1 MTGLRLLLALTC
13 LAFGSAAGAQ
23 TPEITPMLVIF
34 DSSGSMTR
42 PAGAESRIVAA
53 KRVMTEFL
61 SALPDGMP
69 LGLTIYGHRRPRD
82 CRDIENV
89 RPISPIDRSGLIE
102 MSGRIGALQARGE
115 TPIAQTLIDAIPLFG
130 GRRGRILLVTDGR
143 EECGGDVCAAAQRLA
158 AAGISLRVDIIGF
171 GTGAAERTA
180 LRCITDITGGRY
192 LEARDAASLASALR
206 TASQPAAPSPQPQPT
221 QRIATGLRV
230 AVFADGRVP
239 DGAPIVRVRGDGN
252 LERDAA
258 SPAPSFDLPPGRYR
272 VTAQLGSGR
281 ESAPAEVEVQTG
293 RVTELR
299 IDLGTGRLVA
309 LLTSAGRPFP
319 GSPNVELRRGDDVV
333 TVTNGSEAIFDAEA
347 GIYTLRVLAG
357 GNDRHV
363 DVPNMRIAAGATNR
377 QSVDVPVGVIT
388 VTFSGASRPGTPM
401 IHVLAGSDIVHA
413 EVNNPA
419 RFVVLPG
426 AYDVVVFD
434 PGTTDELYRGSVTV
448 VGGETQNV
456 QATR

>member
-1 MTGLRLLLALTC
+1 MRLRLLLALAS
-13 LAFGSAAGAQ
+13 LAFGFAAGAQ
-23 TPEITPMLVIF
+23 TQDTSPMLVIF

-61 SALPDGMP
+61 SNLPEGMP

-89 RPISPIDRSGLIE
+89 RPITPIDRGGLIE

-115 TPIAQTLIDAIPLFG
+115 TPIAQTLIESIPLFG
-130 GRRGRILLVTDGR
+130 GRPGRILLVTDGR
-143 EECGGDVCAAAQRLA
+143 EECGGDVCAAARRLA

-171 GTGAAERTA
+171 GTGAAERAA

-192 LEARDAASLASALR
+192 LEARDAASLAGALR
-206 TASQPAAPSPQPQPT
+206 TASQPAAPAPQPVPT
-221 QRIATGLRV
+221 QRITTGLRV

-239 DGAPIVRVRGDGN
+239 EGAPIVRVRGESN
-252 LERDAA
+252 LERESA
-258 SPAPSFDLPPGRYR
+258 SPAPTFDLPPGRYR
-272 VTAQLGSGR
+272 VTAQLGSGG
-281 ESAPAEVEVQTG
+281 ESAPAEVEVLDG

-299 IDLGTGRLVA
+299 IDLGSGRLVA
-309 LLTSAGRPFP
+309 VLTSAGRPFP
-319 GSPNVELRRGDDVV
+319 TSPNVELRRNGDVV
-333 TVTNGSEAIFDAEA
+333 TVTNGSEAIFDADA
-347 GIYTLRVLAG
+347 GAYSLRVLVG
-357 GNDRHV
+357 GNDRYV
-363 DVPNMRIAAGATNR
+363 DVPNLRIAAGATNR
-377 QSVDVPVGVIT
+377 QTVDVPVGVLV
-388 VTFSGASRPGTPM
+388 VTFSGASQPGTPM
-401 IHVLAGSDIVHA
+401 IHVLSGSDIVHA

-426 AYDVVVFD
+426 TYDVVVFD
-434 PGTTDELYRGSVTV
+434 PGTTDELYRASVTV
-448 VGGETQNV
+448 AGGETRNV